1 MFHYTICTLPD
12 EEIFMKQC
20 YAFEKHIPNIVKEQL
35 LEDVDCSLT
44 HTKHH
49 LKYRNLFGIFCTAL
63 HTATWQ
69 GDSLAVDQYS
79 FSTKSA
85 QNSFPDFKRCLV
97 SNIYT

>member
-1 MFHYTICTLPD
+1 MTVNYDVAGSSPVGGATKRVVL
-12 EEIFMKQC
+12 C
-20 YAFEKHIPNIVKEQL
+20 Y
-35 LEDVDCSLT
+35 SLFYFFFLN
-44 HTKHH
+44 TKHH

-63 HTATWQ
+63 HTASSQ

-97 SNIYT
+97 LNPTV